1 MSDKNW
7 TVEKGMVEFIQ
18 CAQKNIKPI
27 DELAYNTI
35 MNIVD
40 MMVISLARGYHV
52 DANVDANVDKD
63 GKENEIDSIMNQIK
77 KGTDK

>member
-52 DANVDANVDKD
+52 DTNVDKD